1 MIEIFELI
9 STAPIELQ
17 TILLA
22 GGIFILWEVLKSKKD
37 K

>member
-1 MIEIFELI
+1 MIEILELI

-17 TILLA
+17 TLLLA
-22 GGIFILWEVLKSKKD
+22 GVVFILWEVLRSKKD